1 MRRPLHC
8 LLVAV
13 LIFSLSVDTAR
24 ACWHLRHAHRVH
36 VVYGCPPAA
45 AYHGGWSRAVVV
57 ADVAVGCGTILHPGI
72 ETVVSGHG
80 HCGAEHFAEEIACGT
95 VVECCAE
102 PVAHVAPEVVVSE
115 QFGMAAPSAPVVAA
129 PAPSPASPT
138 PALVA
143 ETFAPKPPAA
153 AEPVRIPEPIEPVPA
168 GAGDQSV
175 VSVAEPLPVD
185 PLPATEQAVKPASA
199 DTPVEPLLPEPVL
212 PGPETNAERAPETAA
227 ADTAEPA
234 IPEPRPEA
242 PEPPLTEPS
251 PQPADDV
258 PNAPP
263 AGVPEAA
270 TPEEPAVR
278 EAVKEKVAAPLAPE
292 EPVEPNLFEEVEAT
306 PVPPATASEVFEPAP
321 VETPSAAADETVP
334 APEPAAD
341 SADTAA
347 ATAAEPVQGGAAADE
362 ASEPAAAVDAPA
374 VNDTPAADEP
384 AANEAIEAPTPA
396 TESTTD
402 PFSSAEP
409 ARRWIDATGRYAV
422 VGTLQAVREATA
434 EIRTADGRTVSVPL
448 DRLSPHDRS
457 YAEQA
462 ADRQLAGPAT
472 ARPTD
477 TAGL

>member
-36 VVYGCPPAA
+36 VVYGCLPAP

-57 ADVAVGCGTILHPGI
+57 ADVAVGCGTTLHPGI

-80 HCGAEHFAEEIACGT
+80 HCGAGHFAEEIARGT

-102 PVAHVAPEVVVSE
+102 PVAHVATEIVVSE
-115 QFGMAAPSAPVVAA
+115 QFGMAAPSAPVMAA
-129 PAPSPASPT
+129 PAPPPAVVGQTVPPT
-138 PALVA
+138 
-143 ETFAPKPPAA
+143 KPAA
-153 AEPVRIPEPIEPVPA
+153 AEPVRAPEPIAPIPA

-175 VSVAEPLPVD
+175 LSVAEPLPVN

-212 PGPETNAERAPETAA
+212 SGPDTNAERAPEAAA
-227 ADTAEPA
+227 ADQAEPA

-242 PEPPLTEPS
+242 TEPPVAEP
-251 PQPADDV
+251 PTQPADKLPNV
-258 PNAPP
+258 PP
-263 AGVPEAA
+263 AA
-270 TPEEPAVR
+270 TPEEHQPAEPTVQGR
-278 EAVKEKVAAPLAPE
+278 VKEEVAPPAAAE
-292 EPVEPNLFEEVEAT
+292 EPSEPNLFEEVEAT
-306 PVPPATASEVFEPAP
+306 PVPPATAAGTEPAP
-321 VETPSAAADETVP
+321 FEAPATPTDEAAATPDPAADDAGTADAAEPLPDESVDDAAAVPAAEADAPAAADAPPP
-334 APEPAAD
+334 AAAEPAA
-341 SADTAA
+341 TE
-347 ATAAEPVQGGAAADE
+347 ATE
-362 ASEPAAAVDAPA
+362 EPA
-374 VNDTPAADEP
+374 
-384 AANEAIEAPTPA
+384 PA
-396 TESTTD
+396 TESATD
-402 PFSSAEP
+402 PFSSTEP

-422 VGTLQAVREATA
+422 VGTLLKVQEATA

-472 ARPTD
+472 PRPTD
-477 TAGL
+477 TAGM